1 MQMNIANKLTVAR
14 MFLIPVF
21 VILMYIPNQY
31 GELAVLGASIP
42 VFQFIAGLVF
52 AIASITDYL
61 DGYLARK
68 HNLVTSFGEFFDPMA
83 DKLLVITALVMLV
96 ASQDIPAW
104 IVIIIISRE
113 LLVTGLRVLLATH
126 SGKVMAAAW
135 PGKIKTFTQM
145 FAIIFYLFND
155 AGFVLL
161 NIPMADILIYLC
173 LIFTVYSGGE
183 YFYKGRH
190 VFLQSDD

>member
-21 VILMYIPNQY
+21 IILMYIPNQF
-31 GELAVLGASIP
+31 GNIDVLGASIP

-52 AIASITDYL
+52 TIASITDYL

-68 HNLVTSFGEFFDPMA
+68 HNLITSFGEFFDPMA
-83 DKLLVITALVMLV
+83 DKLLVIAALIMLV
-96 ASQDIPAW
+96 QANTVSGW
-104 IVIIIISRE
+104 VVVIIVSRE
-113 LLVTGLRVLLATH
+113 LLVTGLRVLLATQ

-145 FAIIFYLFND
+145 FAIIFYLFD
-155 AGFVLL
+155 DIGFALL
-161 NIPMADILIYLC
+161 NIPISTILIYVC
-173 LIFTVYSGGE
+173 LIFTVYSGTE

-190 VFLQSDD
+190 VFADTQ

>member
-14 MFLIPVF
+14 MILIPVF

-52 AIASITDYL
+52 TIASITDYL

-68 HNLVTSFGEFFDPMA
+68 YNLVTSFGEFFDPMA

-96 ASQDIPAW
+96 ASQHIPAW
-104 IVIIIISRE
+104 VVIIIISRE

-190 VFLQSDD
+190 VFLQSND

>member
-1 MQMNIANKLTVAR
+1 MNIANKLTVAR

>member
-21 VILMYIPNQY
+21 IILMYIPNQF
-31 GELAVLGASIP
+31 GNIDVLGASIP

-52 AIASITDYL
+52 TIASITDYL

-68 HNLVTSFGEFFDPMA
+68 HNLITSFGEFFDPMA
-83 DKLLVITALVMLV
+83 DKLLVIAALIMLV
-96 ASQDIPAW
+96 QANTVPGW
-104 IVIIIISRE
+104 VVVIIVSRE
-113 LLVTGLRVLLATH
+113 LLVTGLRVLLATQ

-145 FAIIFYLFND
+145 FAIIFYLFD
-155 AGFVLL
+155 DIGFALF
-161 NIPMADILIYLC
+161 NIPISTILIYVC
-173 LIFTVYSGGE
+173 LIFTVYSGAE

-190 VFLQSDD
+190 VFADTQ

>member
-21 VILMYIPNQY
+21 IILMYIPNQY
-31 GELAVLGASIP
+31 GNIDVLGASIP

-52 AIASITDYL
+52 TIASITDYL
-61 DGYLARK
+61 ARK
-68 HNLVTSFGEFFDPMA
+68 HNLITSFGEFFDPMA
-83 DKLLVITALVMLV
+83 DKLLVIAALIMLV
-96 ASQDIPAW
+96 QANTVPGW
-104 IVIIIISRE
+104 VVVIIVSRE
-113 LLVTGLRVLLATH
+113 LLVTGLRVLLATQ

-145 FAIIFYLFND
+145 FAIIFYLFD
-155 AGFVLL
+155 DIGFALF
-161 NIPMADILIYLC
+161 NIPISTILIYVC
-173 LIFTVYSGGE
+173 LIFTVYSGAE

-190 VFLQSDD
+190 VFADTQ